1 MIQTSA
7 QAYRRDRWLVLLG
20 MAVLSLLS
28 WAYLV
33 NAARPVDQML
43 AMPVS
48 PPWDAAL
55 LVLSLVMWS
64 VMMIAMMLP
73 TATPMVL
80 SFTRVQHGREPSG
93 RAVWLTWLFV
103 TGYLLAWIG
112 FALVAAVAQ
121 WVFYSLGVMSSSM
134 GSATPVLGGAL
145 LVGAGLFQWSGLKDA
160 CLTQCQ
166 SPLNF
171 LLNQWRP
178 GRRGAL
184 IMGLRHGLFCLGCC
198 WLLMLLMFVGGVM
211 NLIWM
216 VAITVYVLAEKL
228 LPWMRHYGRAVG
240 VLLVASGMLL
250 LFGGPASDNLSW
262 GAEPAPLSI
271 RLSMDYCEPDSGSA
285 GAAGALCIDL
295 LLH

>member
-28 WAYLV
+28 WVYLV
-33 NAARPVDQML
+33 NAARPVDHMM
-43 AMPVS
+43 AMPAS
-48 PPWDAAL
+48 PPWDAGL

-80 SFTRVQHGREPSG
+80 SFTRVQHGREPAA
-93 RAVWLTWLFV
+93 RAARLTWLFV
-103 TGYLLAWIG
+103 AGYLLAWIG
-112 FALVAAVAQ
+112 FAILAAMAQ
-121 WVFYSLGVMSSSM
+121 WTFYSLGVMSSSM
-134 GSATPVLGGAL
+134 GSATPLMAGVLL
-145 LVGAGLFQWSGLKDA
+145 MGAGLYQWSGLKDA

-178 GRRGAL
+178 GLRGAL
-184 IMGLRHGLFCLGCC
+184 IMGLRHGLFCIGCC
-198 WLLMLLMFVGGVM
+198 WLLMLLMFAGGVM
-211 NLIWM
+211 NLVWM
-216 VAITVYVLAEKL
+216 AAITVYVLAEKI
-228 LPWMRHYGRAVG
+228 LPWMRRYGRAVG

-262 GAEPAPLSI
+262 EAEPAPLSI

-285 GAAGALCIDL
+285 GAAGALCIDP